1 MNVFIYS
8 RKVESDQQEAL
19 GDLLYHLLRRG
30 VKLFVQDRFL
40 PYVSNRFE
48 WRGQLVVL
56 QDLSELA
63 QMDFVL
69 SVGGDGTILEVARL
83 LSGTKVPV
91 LGLNSGRLG
100 FLSQLSFIEFEKVIE
115 DIVNHNFEIEHRSKI
130 HVGILEQEANF
141 PNALNEV
148 ALLGHPHNTMIA
160 VHAFVNDIFL
170 ATYWADG
177 LMLST
182 PTGSTAYSM
191 SCGGPIVSPDTGSFI
206 ITPIAPHN
214 LNVRP
219 LIIPQSSR
227 VTFIPESR
235 EGQFMMAIDGQSHFL
250 DHEVKIT
257 LTKSDVDLRL
267 VRLQNEHFFKS
278 IRTKLNWGFDK
289 RN

>member
-19 GDLLYHLLRRG
+19 GNLLYHLLRRG
-30 VKLFVQDRFL
+30 AKLFVQEHFL
-40 PYVSNRFE
+40 PYIPLSFE
-48 WRGQLVVL
+48 WRNQLIVL
-56 QDLSELA
+56 EDLSELA
-63 QMDFVL
+63 QMEIVL
-69 SVGGDGTILEVARL
+69 SVGGDGTILEVSRL
-83 LSGTKVPV
+83 LSGIRVPI
-91 LGLNSGRLG
+91 LGLNAGRLG
-100 FLSQLSFIEFEKVIE
+100 FLSQLSFVEFEQAIE
-115 DIVNHNFEIEHRSKI
+115 DIVNRNFEIEHRSKI
-130 HVGILEQEANF
+130 QVNILDADTEF

-219 LIIPQSSR
+219 LIIPQSSK

-235 EGQFMMAIDGQSHFL
+235 EGQLMMAIDGQSHFL
-250 DHEVKIT
+250 DREVKII
-257 LTKSDVDLRL
+257 LAKSDVDLRL

>member
-19 GDLLYHLLRRG
+19 GHLLYHLLRRG
-30 VKLFVQDRFL
+30 AKLFIQEHFL
-40 PYVSNRFE
+40 PYIPLSFE
-48 WRGQLVVL
+48 WRNQLIVL
-56 QDLSELA
+56 EDLSELA
-63 QMDFVL
+63 QMDIVL
-69 SVGGDGTILEVARL
+69 SVGGDGTILEVSRL
-83 LSGTKVPV
+83 LSGIRVPI

-100 FLSQLSFIEFEKVIE
+100 FLSQLSFVEFEQAIE
-115 DIVNHNFEIEHRSKI
+115 DIVNRNFEIEHRSKI
-130 HVGILEQEANF
+130 QVNILDADTEF

-177 LMLST
+177 LMLAT

-219 LIIPQSSR
+219 LIIPQSSK
-227 VTFIPESR
+227 VTFIPETR
-235 EGQFMMAIDGQSHFL
+235 EGQLMMAIDGQSHFL
-250 DHEVKIT
+250 DREVKII
-257 LTKSDVDLRL
+257 LAKSDVDLRL